1 MANTS
6 KQKGTVG
13 ETKAVKFMGSYG
25 IKAKRK
31 ALTGSNDCGDIDV
44 FLSEFGLEDCIFEVK
59 TGKQTANPNR
69 SLLGEW
75 LRQTREESEN
85 AHCRGFLLVLR
96 YNRSTKDADVWW
108 DGSHGELH
116 HMYFDDW
123 CKRFST

>member
-1 MANTS
+1 MANPS

-13 ETKAVKFMGSYG
+13 ETKAVKFMGGYG

-31 ALTGSNDCGDIDV
+31 ALTGSADCGDLDV
-44 FLSEFGLEDCIFEVK
+44 HCVLGDVIFEVK
-59 TGKQTANPNR
+59 AGKQTANPNR

-75 LRQTREESEN
+75 MRQTEEESKN
-85 AHCRGFLLVLR
+85 SGCRGFLLVLR

-108 DGSHGELH
+108 EGSHKELH

-123 CKRFST
+123 CERFC